1 MLPMDPRI
9 VEAEDVFEAF
19 ARRDALIATD
29 ARISAFLFRRGLE
42 PRARTVALDAEARA
56 SAGPARI
63 EKRRDALLDR
73 GRWQFGLR
81 EEAVIAL
88 SAMEGGR

>member
-19 ARRDALIATD
+19 AGRDALIAAD
-29 ARISAFLFRRGLE
+29 PRISEFLRRRGLE

-56 SAGPARI
+56 SAGAARI
-63 EKRRDALLDR
+63 EKRRDALLNR

-88 SAMEGGR
+88 PAMEGGR

>member
-9 VEAEDVFEAF
+9 VEADDVFEAF
-19 ARRDALIATD
+19 ARRDALIAAD
-29 ARISAFLFRRGLE
+29 PRISAFLFRRGLE

-56 SAGPARI
+56 SAVPARI
-63 EKRRDALLDR
+63 EKRRDSLLDR
-73 GRWQFGLR
+73 GRWQVGLR

-88 SAMEGGR
+88 QAMEGGR